1 MRSWSPGK
9 ALPFASVPPAAQW
22 SLPLLYLTWAIV
34 VALLYVIC
42 QWFAGVKQT
51 RRDTWLRYI

>member
-1 MRSWSPGK
+1 
-9 ALPFASVPPAAQW
+9 V
-22 SLPLLYLTWAIV
+22 AIV

-42 QWFAGVKQT
+42 QWFAGVKQA